1 MYLSHLPSACRHA
14 ALPSAGITVLPEG
27 ERRGS
32 GEMRNP
38 LLLVTGEISKVT
50 KQNLAVVKSG
60 DCEIKSLVQTQM
72 MVKLIK
78 ESEGKL

>member
-1 MYLSHLPSACRHA
+1 
-14 ALPSAGITVLPEG
+14 
-27 ERRGS
+27 
-32 GEMRNP
+32 MRNP

-78 ESEGKL
+78 LIKESEGKL